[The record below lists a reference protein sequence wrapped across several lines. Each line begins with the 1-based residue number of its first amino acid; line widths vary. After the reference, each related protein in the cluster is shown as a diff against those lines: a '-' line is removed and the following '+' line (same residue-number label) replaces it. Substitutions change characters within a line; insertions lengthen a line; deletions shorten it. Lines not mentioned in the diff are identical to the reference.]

1 MSLKCLELCTLFLN
15 LIFFLTSTLD
25 GAAQRTAMVSLDSTS
40 LPISVRLNNCVDSNT
55 TSGYSVANKVPD
67 EDVNKVQRSRRVQRS
82 ENGWQ
87 RIRRV
92 MGSHEDG
99 EKRREGREKASKARR
114 LIAKVCYSLSIASFE
129 GAFGVVRMFTLFCF
143 GSVYCG

>member
-1 MSLKCLELCTLFLN
+1 
-15 LIFFLTSTLD
+15 
-25 GAAQRTAMVSLDSTS
+25 MVSLDSTS
-40 LPISVRLNNCVDSNT
+40 LPISVRLNKCVDSNT

-67 EDVNKVQRSRRVQRS
+67 EDVNEVQRSRRVQRS

-114 LIAKVCYSLSIASFE
+114 LIAKVCYSLSIARIDPIASFE